1 MAFEAKVTNEP
12 PNARKNILYKL
23 KEPDPK
29 MYPIIEEKT
38 TNKDNRN
45 FINAAKL
52 VAFFDKKLF
61 IVSSLLILQN
71 NF

>member
-1 MAFEAKVTNEP
+1 
-12 PNARKNILYKL
+12 
-23 KEPDPK
+23 

-61 IVSSLLILQN
+61 IVSSLLIL
-71 NF
+71 